1 MDQAQLSYCNFSLF
15 GKSIQELS
23 SFSFLQEEI
32 VLAEGNN
39 IQSNKHNFKN
49 EKIEYIVETKNIK
62 KYKKYVA
69 IIPIKDNLNLLKY
82 TIEKIKIFN
91 VQNYIDFIIV
101 DDRPSNNLIKEYV
114 ILENLS
120 YVKVVNDKGFNFS
133 ILNNIAAYIAEKM
146 GAENIVLWNS
156 DLWPDST
163 ETIPKLLEKHEVNNC
178 SVTGTKLLYPQSTIT
193 KDGNSFFSLDNI
205 REHFPNKIDNFFNTV
220 QYGGS
225 NFVYNNQLNVYLPIH
240 SHRFKKSNFE
250 FVNIDKP
257 ELFITGAFQIIKLKD
272 FIEVGGL
279 NPSLSKNFQD
289 VDLCF
294 KLLDKNKKIYYFGNN
309 LQLIHA
315 ESISLMKENKYD
327 LQMISDTLL
336 FSKLHK
342 DFYLKF
348 IH

>member
-15 GKSIQELS
+15 DKSIQELS

-32 VLAEGNN
+32 KLLE
-39 IQSNKHNFKN
+39 SNDLRSDKHSFKN
-49 EKIEYIVETKNIK
+49 EKIEYTIETSNLK

-82 TIEKIKIFN
+82 TIEKIKFFD
-91 VQNYIDFIIV
+91 VQKYVDFIIV

-114 ILENLS
+114 IFENLS
-120 YVKVVNDKGFNFS
+120 YVKVMNHKGFNFS
-133 ILNNIAAYIAEKM
+133 ILNNVAAYIAEKL

-156 DLWPDST
+156 DLWPDSPD
-163 ETIPKLLEKHEVNNC
+163 TIPKLLEKHEVNNC
-178 SVTGTKLLYPQSTIT
+178 SVTGTKLVYPESTII

-205 REHFPNKIDNFFNTV
+205 SKHFPDKIDNFFNTV

-225 NFVYNNQLNVYLPIH
+225 SFVYNNQLDVYLPMH
-240 SHRFKKSNFE
+240 SHRFKKPNFE
-250 FVNIDKP
+250 FVNVDRP

-309 LQLIHA
+309 LKLVHA

-327 LQMISDTLL
+327 LQMTSDTLL